1 MSVGTGSESAVPAPS
16 KVKGLAAAARERVD
30 RVLEGG
36 IAGETM
42 WGLIYE
48 AVSLVTTL
56 LAFTM
61 LGRSLGAGGY
71 GDYASLYAI
80 IGPLGV
86 LAASGVM
93 LSLMDHVLR
102 THEDLEQTVRS
113 CLSITLVIGTLL
125 TAVGVLIASW
135 VVPTLALTTIGAVI
149 LLEFVSQPVGQI
161 AATTVQVTSGFTP
174 SMQLRMIPLGGR
186 VIIILVLASMDRLTI
201 TTLGVTHLVCSII
214 LSALLMGVVARHYGI
229 KGLPGRPQKRHLK
242 TSAVYSA
249 GISGLSLQNDGDKAV
264 LASYGFRETTGLYS
278 AAYRVVQF
286 GLLPV
291 GTLVGVSH
299 QRFLHHEE
307 GNKRQHLRRSLRF
320 AGVTVVY
327 GIFFAMFILLIA
339 PILPTLMGEE
349 FRDSVTMVRW
359 LTPLVV
365 LRGLAIFPL
374 NGLMGLGKTLL
385 RTVLLLASAA
395 ISMVMYIVLVPTM
408 SWKGAVLGTIIG
420 EALLAIAAW
429 VLLLVYQQRDDAR
442 IDAAEAASPEP
453 SPVAV

>member
-1 MSVGTGSESAVPAPS
+1 MSDESDLDRQQSSRWSAAGITAAV
-16 KVKGLAAAARERVD
+16 KHGIARVRS
-30 RVLEGG
+30 GG

-42 WGLIYE
+42 WGLAFE
-48 AVSLVTTL
+48 AIALVSTL

-61 LGRSLGAGGY
+61 LGRSLGTGGY

-86 LAASGVM
+86 LAASGVT
-93 LSLMDHVLR
+93 LSLMEHVLR
-102 THEDLEQTVRS
+102 RREDLEDTVRS
-113 CLSITLVIGTLL
+113 CLTVTLVIGTAL

-149 LLEFVSQPVGQI
+149 LLEFVSQPIGQI
-161 AATTVQVTSGFTP
+161 AATTVQVRSGYTP
-174 SMQLRMIPLGGR
+174 SMQLRIIPLALR
-186 VIIILVLASMDRLTI
+186 VMIILVLHAMGQLTI
-201 TTLGVTHLVCSII
+201 TTLGVTHLACSLV
-214 LSALLMGVVARHYGI
+214 LSALLMRAVARHYGI
-229 KGLPGRPQKRHLK
+229 RGTPGRPQPKHLK
-242 TSAVYSA
+242 TSAVYSF

-278 AAYRVVQF
+278 AAYRIVQF

-307 GNKRQHLRRSLRF
+307 GNKRQHLHRSIRF
-320 AGVTVVY
+320 AGVTAAY
-327 GIFFAMFILLIA
+327 GIVFAIGVLLIA
-339 PILPTLMGEE
+339 PILPKLMGEE
-349 FRDSVTMVRW
+349 FSGSVTMVRW

-374 NGLMGLGKTLL
+374 NGLMGLGKTFL

-395 ISMVMYIVLVPTM
+395 ISMIMYIALVPSM

-429 VLLLVYQQRDDAR
+429 ILLLIYQQRDDDR
-442 IDAAEAASPEP
+442 IEAAEAATMETAPAT
-453 SPVAV
+453 V